1 MAHKLRFGIT
11 TRQDLSWPDLVKRWQ
26 YIEQLGFDTVWLPDH
41 IVSVFDPS
49 QPMMEGWTALSAL
62 ATQTTRIRIGLH
74 VTNILFRNPVL
85 LAKQIVTVDHVSNGR
100 LEVALGSGN
109 AAPSYAIAGIAAGT
123 VTERVDR
130 LAEVTEIVHKLLRN
144 EVTTYE
150 GRYYQVKDA
159 MMRPPPVQ
167 RPCPPLTIAAHRR
180 SAMNIAATF
189 ADTWDSFGGFGL
201 TSSECLP
208 LTRERSRRLDECC
221 VSVGRDPST
230 LTRSFFAGLVVD
242 SPWSSVEAFR
252 DLIGCYREIGIS
264 EFNFRWPATDQL
276 DMFERIARE
285 VLPRLRE
292 SGPTSRTVD

>member
-1 MAHKLRFGIT
+1 MDQRLRFGIT

-26 YIEQLGFDTVWLPDH
+26 YIEELGFDTVWLPDH

-49 QPMMEGWTALSAL
+49 QPMMEGWTLLSAL

-85 LAKQIVTVDHVSNGR
+85 LAKQVVTVDHISNGR
-100 LEVALGSGN
+100 LELALGSGN

-130 LAEVTEIVHKLLRN
+130 LAEVTEIVDRLLRN
-144 EVTTYE
+144 DVTTYE
-150 GRYYQVKDA
+150 GRYYQVKEA

-167 RPCPPLTIAAHRR
+167 KPRPPLTIAAHRK
-180 SAMNIAATF
+180 SAMKIAAAF

-208 LTRERSRRLDECC
+208 LTRERSQRLDDCC

-230 LTRSFFAGLVVD
+230 IARSFFAGLVVD
-242 SPWSSVEAFR
+242 SPWSSVQAFR
-252 DLIGCYREIGIS
+252 DLVGRYREIRVS
-264 EFNFRWPATDQL
+264 EFNFRWPQGKDLAV
-276 DMFERIARE
+276 FERVAHE
-285 VLPRLRE
+285 VIPSLR
-292 SGPTSRTVD
+292 TSVSE